1 MTEILL
7 KFLELFS
14 TFFKIGLFTFGG
26 GYAMLPLIREE
37 TISRAWVTE
46 AELINFIAVSESTPG
61 PFAVNM
67 ATYLGSSVCG
77 KWGVVYSILG
87 SFFATLGVVLPSFIV
102 ILIVAKCFE
111 KFKNSSLVTGAMS
124 GLKPTVVGLIAAAV
138 LSVAKTVLMPSGFSL
153 LIFALPIFYISL
165 LITAVALVAAFK
177 KVHPIIIILFSA
189 AIGIAVGYAF
199 EIPV

>member
-1 MTEILL
+1 
-7 KFLELFS
+7 
-14 TFFKIGLFTFGG
+14 
-26 GYAMLPLIREE
+26 
-37 TISRAWVTE
+37 
-46 AELINFIAVSESTPG
+46 
-61 PFAVNM
+61 
-67 ATYLGSSVCG
+67 
-77 KWGVVYSILG
+77 
-87 SFFATLGVVLPSFIV
+87 
-102 ILIVAKCFE
+102 
-111 KFKNSSLVTGAMS
+111 MS